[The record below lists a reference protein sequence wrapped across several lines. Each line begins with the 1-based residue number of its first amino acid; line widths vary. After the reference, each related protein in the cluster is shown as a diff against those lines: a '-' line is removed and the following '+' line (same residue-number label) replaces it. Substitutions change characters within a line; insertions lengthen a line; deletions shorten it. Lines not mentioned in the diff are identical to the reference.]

1 MQVWAHNN
9 FCSVCAWSIIFASID
24 KQATC
29 FESTLIIQEEIY
41 PSNHYLYSCKKWCE
55 LDSLFC
61 CSLLGYLLSREPP
74 PRGKL
79 WATRARGC
87 VRESRRAASSVENA
101 GRAARLRCSA
111 RVARFT
117 SVTSEGR
124 HRLFLM
130 SLLALQNVPQKMQI
144 FKRHPKIWKTSVGG
158 VRVKEDSYLRQKQQQ
173 PSKLWSA
180 RNRKWQKLFF
190 QIIIRLLRKRER

>member
-24 KQATC
+24 KQVTC
-29 FESTLIIQEEIY
+29 FESTLIIQEDIY
-41 PSNHYLYSCKKWCE
+41 HSNHYLYSCKKWCE

-61 CSLLGYLLSREPP
+61 CSLLGYLLSREPH

-87 VRESRRAASSVENA
+87 VRKSRRAASSVENA

-130 SLLALQNVPQKMQI
+130 SLLALQNISQKMQN
-144 FKRHPKIWKTSVGG
+144 FRGIWKSERRQLVEWGWRKTVTSVRSSSSRPNCG
-158 VRVKEDSYLRQKQQQ
+158 RRETASDKNY
-173 PSKLWSA
+173 
-180 RNRKWQKLFF
+180 FF
-190 QIIIRLLRKRER
+190 R

>member
-1 MQVWAHNN
+1 MFWIN
-9 FCSVCAWSIIFASID
+9 FDNTGRDISLKPLSIFLPLL
-24 KQATC
+24 C
-29 FESTLIIQEEIY
+29 R
-41 PSNHYLYSCKKWCE
+41 E
-55 LDSLFC
+55 LDSIFWVNVLLF
-61 CSLLGYLLSREPP
+61 LVHFWDTILDHLSWEPH

-87 VRESRRAASSVENA
+87 VRKSRRAASSVENA

-130 SLLALQNVPQKMQI
+130 SLLALQN
-144 FKRHPKIWKTSVGG
+144 FPKKCKNLKGIRKSERRQLVEWGWRKTVTSVRSSSSRPNCG
-158 VRVKEDSYLRQKQQQ
+158 RRETASDKNY
-173 PSKLWSA
+173 
-180 RNRKWQKLFF
+180 FF
-190 QIIIRLLRKRER
+190 R